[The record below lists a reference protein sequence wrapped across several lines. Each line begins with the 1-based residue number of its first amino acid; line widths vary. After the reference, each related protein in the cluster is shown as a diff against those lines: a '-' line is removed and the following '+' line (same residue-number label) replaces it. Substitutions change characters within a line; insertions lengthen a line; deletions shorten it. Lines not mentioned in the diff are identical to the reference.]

1 MKWRLNKE
9 KKKVMKFLVSSCF
22 IEIVYN
28 VSRRH
33 VLNSA
38 IKTMQPRLFLV
49 LYSVFGVSINSA
61 CCRVFCHFACVF
73 KFPLK

>member
-1 MKWRLNKE
+1 M
-9 KKKVMKFLVSSCF
+9 
-22 IEIVYN
+22 YN

-38 IKTMQPRLFLV
+38 LKTVHSRLFLV
-49 LYSVFGVSINSA
+49 LHSVFGVCINSA

-73 KFPLK
+73 KLLGFFPY